1 LYNEKRGIFMGITPM
16 VVKQKEFTTRF
27 RGFDVQEVD
36 SFLEDVA
43 KELDHLNYSIQGLQ
57 EENHRRNLENQGYRK
72 RENSMK
78 NAMIQSQKVLD
89 QMKEN
94 AKKSSQLIIA
104 NAEVEAEKILNRAH
118 KRLSQLHSDII
129 ELKRQRIQLE
139 MQISAVLESHS
150 KMLEMTK
157 EENKA
162 ADETDATL
170 KFIRQA

>member
-1 LYNEKRGIFMGITPM
+1 MGVTPL
-16 VVKQKEFTTRF
+16 VVRQKEFTTRF

-36 SFLEDVA
+36 VFLEEIS
-43 KELDHLNYSIQGLQ
+43 KELESKGRSIEDVKQ
-57 EENHRRNLENQGYRK
+57 ENHRLNLENQGYRK
-72 RENSMK
+72 REDSMK
-78 NAMIQSQKVLD
+78 TAMIQSRKVLD

-94 AKKSSQLIIA
+94 SKKEAQLAIA
-104 NAEVEAEKILNRAH
+104 NAGVEAEKILNRAH

-162 ADETDATL
+162 ADETDSTL

>member
-1 LYNEKRGIFMGITPM
+1 MGVTPL
-16 VVKQKEFTTRF
+16 VIKQKEFSTRF

-36 SFLEDVA
+36 NFLEEVA
-43 KELDHLNYSIQGLQ
+43 RELESQETAMEQLRQENYRL
-57 EENHRRNLENQGYRK
+57 NLENQGYRK
-72 RENSMK
+72 REESMR

-94 AKKSSQLIIA
+94 AEKSAQVTIA

-118 KRLSQLHSDII
+118 KRLSQLHSDIT

-139 MQISAVLESHS
+139 MQISSVLESHS
-150 KMLEMTK
+150 KLLEMTK

-162 ADETDATL
+162 ADESDTAVR
-170 KFIRQA
+170 FIRRA

>member
-1 LYNEKRGIFMGITPM
+1 MGITPL

-36 SFLEDVA
+36 HFLEDVSR
-43 KELDHLNYSIQGLQ
+43 ELGHLNHSIQSLH
-57 EENHRRNLENQGYRK
+57 EENHRLNLENQGYRK
-72 RENSMK
+72 REDSMK

-94 AKKSSQLIIA
+94 AKKSSEIIIA

-139 MQISAVLESHS
+139 IQISAVLESHS

-157 EENKA
+157 EENKT
-162 ADETDATL
+162 ADETDST
-170 KFIRQA
+170 

>member
-1 LYNEKRGIFMGITPM
+1 MGITPL

-36 SFLEDVA
+36 YFLEDVA
-43 KELDHLNYSIQGLQ
+43 KEFDIMGHSIQGLQ
-57 EENHRRNLENQGYRK
+57 EENHRMNLENQGYRQ

-104 NAEVEAEKILNRAH
+104 NSEVEAEKILNRAH
-118 KRLSQLHSDII
+118 KRLSQLHGDII

-162 ADETDATL
+162 ADETDSTL

>member
-1 LYNEKRGIFMGITPM
+1 MGITPL

-27 RGFDVQEVD
+27 RGFDIQEVD
-36 SFLEDVA
+36 YFLEDITT
-43 KELDHLNYSIQGLQ
+43 ELDNLNNTIKSLQ
-57 EENHRRNLENQGYRK
+57 EKNHRLNLENEGYKK
-72 RENSMK
+72 REGSMK

-89 QMKEN
+89 QMKDN

-104 NAEVEAEKILNRAH
+104 NAEVEAQKMLNMAH

-157 EENKA
+157 EENKV
-162 ADETDATL
+162 ADETDSTI
-170 KFIRQA
+170 KFIKQA

>member
-1 LYNEKRGIFMGITPM
+1 MSVTPL
-16 VVKQKEFTTRF
+16 VVRQKEFTTRF

-36 SFLEDVA
+36 LFLEEVA
-43 KELDHLNYSIQGLQ
+43 REMDSLNLTIENMH
-57 EENHRRNLENQGYRK
+57 EENHRLNLENQGYRK

-78 NAMIQSQKVLD
+78 NAMIQSQKVID
-89 QMKEN
+89 QMKKN
-94 AKKSSQLIIA
+94 AKKTSQVIMA

-162 ADETDATL
+162 ADETDSTL
-170 KFIRQA
+170 KFIQQA

>member
-1 LYNEKRGIFMGITPM
+1 MGITPL

-36 SFLEDVA
+36 YFLEEVA
-43 KELDHLNYSIQGLQ
+43 KELETLNHAMQTLH
-57 EENHRRNLENQGYRK
+57 EENHRLNLENQGYRK

-104 NAEVEAEKILNRAH
+104 NAEVEAEKMLNRAH

-139 MQISAVLESHS
+139 MQISGVLESHS
-150 KMLEMTK
+150 KLLEMTK

-162 ADETDATL
+162 ADETDSTL
-170 KFIRQA
+170 KFIKQA

>member
-1 LYNEKRGIFMGITPM
+1 MGVTPL
-16 VVKQKEFTTRF
+16 VVKQKEFSTRF

-36 SFLEDVA
+36 TFLEDVGR
-43 KELDHLNYSIQGLQ
+43 ELESQDQTIATLKQ
-57 EENHRRNLENQGYRK
+57 ERHRLELENQGYRK
-72 RENSMK
+72 REDSMK

-94 AKKSSQLIIA
+94 AKKSAELIIA
-104 NAEVEAEKILNRAH
+104 NAEVEAEKILNRTH
-118 KRLSQLHSDII
+118 KRLSQLHSDIM

-139 MQISAVLESHS
+139 MQISSVLESHT
-150 KMLEMTK
+150 KLLEMTK

-162 ADETDATL
+162 ADESDGAL

>member
-1 LYNEKRGIFMGITPM
+1 MGITPL
-16 VVKQKEFTTRF
+16 VVKQKEFATRF

-36 SFLEDVA
+36 FFLEDVA
-43 KELDHLNYSIQGLQ
+43 RELDNLNHSIQNLH
-57 EENHRRNLENQGYRK
+57 EENHRMNLENQGYRK

-94 AKKSSQLIIA
+94 AQKSSQVIIA

-162 ADETDATL
+162 ADETDSTL
-170 KFIRQA
+170 KFIKQA

>member
-1 LYNEKRGIFMGITPM
+1 MGITSL

-36 SFLEDVA
+36 YFLEDVA
-43 KELDHLNYSIQGLQ
+43 RELDGLNQSIQKLQ
-57 EENHRRNLENQGYRK
+57 EENHRFNLENQGYRK

-89 QMKEN
+89 QMKDN
-94 AKKSSQLIIA
+94 AKKNAQVVIA

-139 MQISAVLESHS
+139 MQIGAVLESHS

-157 EENKA
+157 DENKA

-170 KFIRQA
+170 KFIKQA

>member
-1 LYNEKRGIFMGITPM
+1 MGITPL

-36 SFLEDVA
+36 YFLEDVA
-43 KELDHLNYSIQGLQ
+43 KELDNLNHTIQNLH
-57 EENHRRNLENQGYRK
+57 EENHRLNLENKGYRK

-78 NAMIQSQKVLD
+78 NAMIKSQKVLD

-104 NAEVEAEKILNRAH
+104 NAEVEAEKMLNRAH
-118 KRLSQLHSDII
+118 KRLAQLHSDII

-139 MQISAVLESHS
+139 MQISAVIESHS

-162 ADETDATL
+162 ADETDSTL
-170 KFIRQA
+170 KFIKQA

>member
-1 LYNEKRGIFMGITPM
+1 MSVTPL
-16 VVKQKEFTTRF
+16 VVRQKEFSTRF

-36 SFLEDVA
+36 TFLEEVA
-43 KELDHLNYSIQGLQ
+43 KDMDKLEKTIDRLHEEKHRLD
-57 EENHRRNLENQGYRK
+57 LENQGYRK

-78 NAMIQSQKVLD
+78 NAMIQSQKVID

-94 AKKSSQLIIA
+94 AKKTSQAMLA
-104 NAEVEAEKILNRAH
+104 NAEVEAEKILSRAH
-118 KRLSQLHSDII
+118 NRLSQLHSDII

-162 ADETDATL
+162 ADETDSTL
-170 KFIRQA
+170 KFIRHA

>member
-1 LYNEKRGIFMGITPM
+1 MGITPL

-36 SFLEDVA
+36 YFLEDVT
-43 KELDHLNYSIQGLQ
+43 KELDNLNHTIQSLH
-57 EENHRRNLENQGYRK
+57 EENHRLNLENQGYRK

-94 AKKSSQLIIA
+94 AQKSSQVIIA
-104 NAEVEAEKILNRAH
+104 NAEVEAEKMLNRAH

-139 MQISAVLESHS
+139 MQISAVLDSHS
-150 KMLEMTK
+150 KMIEMTK

-162 ADETDATL
+162 ADETDSTI
-170 KFIRQA
+170 KFIKRA

>member
-1 LYNEKRGIFMGITPM
+1 MGITPL

-36 SFLEDVA
+36 YFLEEVA
-43 KELDHLNYSIQGLQ
+43 KEFENLNHTIQSVH
-57 EENHRRNLENQGYRK
+57 EENHRLNLENQGYRK

-78 NAMIQSQKVLD
+78 NAMTQSQKVLD

-150 KMLEMTK
+150 KLLEMTK

-162 ADETDATL
+162 ADETDSTL
-170 KFIRQA
+170 KFIKHA

>member
-1 LYNEKRGIFMGITPM
+1 MGITSL
-16 VVKQKEFTTRF
+16 VVKQKEFKTRF

-36 SFLEDVA
+36 AFLEDVA
-43 KELDHLNYSIQGLQ
+43 AQLESLDRTVQGLT
-57 EENHRRNLENQGYRK
+57 EEKRRLDLENQGYRK
-72 RENSMK
+72 RENAMK

-94 AKKSSQLIIA
+94 AKKTSQNIIA
-104 NAEVEAEKILNRAH
+104 NAEVEAEKILSRAH

-139 MQISAVLESHS
+139 MQVSAVLESHS
-150 KMLEMTK
+150 RLLEMTK

-170 KFIRQA
+170 KFINRA

>member
-1 LYNEKRGIFMGITPM
+1 
-16 VVKQKEFTTRF
+16 
-27 RGFDVQEVD
+27 
-36 SFLEDVA
+36 
-43 KELDHLNYSIQGLQ
+43 
-57 EENHRRNLENQGYRK
+57 
-72 RENSMK
+72 MK

-94 AKKSSQLIIA
+94 AVKSSQVIIA
-104 NAEVEAEKILNRAH
+104 NAEVKAEKMLNRSH

-157 EENKA
+157 QENKV
-162 ADETDATL
+162 ADETDSTM
-170 KFIRQA
+170 KFIKQA

>member
-1 LYNEKRGIFMGITPM
+1 MGVTPL

-36 SFLEDVA
+36 YFLEDVA
-43 KELDHLNYSIQGLQ
+43 RELETLNHTIQGLE
-57 EENHRRNLENQGYRK
+57 EENHRLNLENQGYRK

-94 AKKSSQLIIA
+94 AKKSSQLVIA
-104 NAEVEAEKILNRAH
+104 NAEVEAEKMLNRAH

-139 MQISAVLESHS
+139 MQISAVLDSHS
-150 KMLEMTK
+150 KLIEMTK

-170 KFIRQA
+170 KFIKQA

>member
-1 LYNEKRGIFMGITPM
+1 MGITPL
-16 VVKQKEFTTRF
+16 VVQQKEFTTRF

-36 SFLEDVA
+36 LFLEEITR
-43 KELDHLNYSIQGLQ
+43 ELESLNQSIRDLK
-57 EENHRRNLENQGYRK
+57 EENRRLDLENEGYRK

-78 NAMIQSQKVLD
+78 NAMIQSQRVLD

-94 AKKSSQLIIA
+94 AKKSSELIIA

-139 MQISAVLESHS
+139 MQISSVLESHS
-150 KMLEMTK
+150 KLLEMTK
-157 EENKA
+157 HENKA
-162 ADETDATL
+162 ADETDTTI

>member
-1 LYNEKRGIFMGITPM
+1 MSVTPL
-16 VVKQKEFTTRF
+16 VVRQKEFSTRF

-36 SFLEDVA
+36 AFLEEVA
-43 KELDHLNYSIQGLQ
+43 KDMDKLEKTIDRLNEEKHRLD
-57 EENHRRNLENQGYRK
+57 LENQGYRK

-78 NAMIQSQKVLD
+78 NAMIQSQKVID

-94 AKKSSQLIIA
+94 AKKTSQAMLA
-104 NAEVEAEKILNRAH
+104 NAEVEAEKILSRAH
-118 KRLSQLHSDII
+118 NRLSQLHSDII

-139 MQISAVLESHS
+139 MQISAVLESHQ

-162 ADETDATL
+162 ADETDSTL
-170 KFIRQA
+170 KFIRHA